1 MNMTYKENEQTSFDA
16 YETPEISVTDI
27 QMEGILCES
36 NETLDDYLGDW

>member
-1 MNMTYKENEQTSFDA
+1 MKMTRKGNETACFDA
-16 YETPEISVTDI
+16 YETPEIFLTDI